1 MNVIEE
7 NPEIAEK
14 VKKMND
20 LVNLLDWFI
29 DRYEKVEVASK

>member
-1 MNVIEE
+1 MTPISE
-7 NPEIAEK
+7 NPDEK
-14 VKKMND
+14 IKRMND